1 MKINKKFIN
10 LKNNFKEFLKVLG
23 ILFIIIFAI
32 CLWKIMFQNIEKPVT
47 KSKEQNERTII
58 DKIFDLNF

>member
-32 CLWKIMFQNIEKPVT
+32 CLWKIVFQEVEKPVA
-47 KSKEQNERTII
+47 KPKEQNEKTII
-58 DKIFDLNF
+58 DKFFDFSF